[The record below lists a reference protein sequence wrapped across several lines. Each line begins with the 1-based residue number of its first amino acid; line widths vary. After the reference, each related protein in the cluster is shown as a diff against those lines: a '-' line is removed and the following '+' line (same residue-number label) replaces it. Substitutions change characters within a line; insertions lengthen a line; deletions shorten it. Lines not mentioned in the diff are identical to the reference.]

1 MRAQKKRSKTQKHI
15 LARSPTEPTRHCD
28 LSRFLGPEAR
38 CIPLQDRPTTM
49 PPSKAELIENF
60 KKFDANEDGYIS
72 AEELMAIL
80 GRNTG
85 GKVIPAACA

>member
-1 MRAQKKRSKTQKHI
+1 
-15 LARSPTEPTRHCD
+15 
-28 LSRFLGPEAR
+28 
-38 CIPLQDRPTTM
+38 M